1 MKNKQIFVFLKNKII
16 SLDSIIPFAMEM
28 NKNCGFEFVFIVF
41 DLGTYNA
48 IEKDNIVLN
57 DAIKSIGSLNYI
69 HSLKN
74 NSKVLR
80 KFFFI
85 YKIFDI
91 SLKVNFND
99 SYILHFGGL
108 NEKPLVFL
116 RWLFLFKK
124 RILCESSSNGR
135 VISQKNLEID
145 SVSTKNASSIYQ
157 YRTDSLSYFKSR
169 NEYAPLHSAIL
180 LGFDNSWNYF
190 KHKESYK
197 SRKIIFLNSRN
208 SPAWIDF
215 LAENANSYIDKELDA
230 IGCRSKNIISIV
242 IGRLML
248 NYHDNKLTRIH
259 ANAFK
264 ETLISL
270 AKYSKEFPIFIKPKV
285 YDDIGMLKKF
295 INDISNEY
303 KINFILTELH
313 PIVLARRS
321 VVSVFVSNT
330 STINDFHLANVPIV
344 QNLIGFSGDYLEKM
358 TSPLANFVATDL
370 DNDFNNVVRNII
382 KESKNVENNIPKK
395 LKSNFDC
402 KVFL

>member
-135 VISQKNLEID
+135 VISQENLEID
-145 SVSTKNASSIYQ
+145 SFTTKNASSIYQ

-180 LGFDNSWNYF
+180 LGFDDSWNYF
-190 KHKESYK
+190 KHNASYK
-197 SRKIIFLNSRN
+197 AEKIIYQNSRN
-208 SPAWIDF
+208 SPVWVDF
-215 LAENANSYIDKELDA
+215 LAKNSDNYLDKELA
-230 IGCRSKNIISIV
+230 ILGSNSMNIISIV
-242 IGRLML
+242 IGRIML
-248 NYHDNKLTRIH
+248 GYDDEKLTRLH
-259 ANAFK
+259 AAAFK
-264 ETLISL
+264 NTLISL
-270 AKYSKEFPIFIKPKV
+270 AKHSADFPIFIKPKV
-285 YDDIGMLKKF
+285 YDDMTQLRKF
-295 INDISNEY
+295 INEIKREY

-313 PIVLARRS
+313 PMVLARRS
-321 VVSVFVSNT
+321 IASFFVSNT
-330 STINDFHLANVPIV
+330 SVINDFYLAGVPVI
-344 QNLIGFSGDYLEKM
+344 QNLTGFSGDYLEKM
-358 TSPLANFVATDL
+358 TSSRADYVVNDS
-370 DNDFNNVVRNII
+370 DNDLSLII
-382 KESKNVENNIPKK
+382 NNIVNNSKQVYNNTPKK
-395 LKSNFDC
+395 IESNLDY